1 MPEFLRH
8 PDQYGPLLAFCVF
21 VALQLGALTTHLVLG
36 RFATLHERRE
46 PASASPRVLR
56 IARGPVVLMLVL
68 LGFYLGYLTLN
79 RLQPSYLQFL
89 TDWEAAITKAWLV
102 SAIAIATYAG
112 ARLLDSLVTEYGQ
125 QLAERTE
132 TQLDD
137 NLLRTTKRILPFVV
151 YAIGALVALDSLGVS
166 IAPLLAGLGIAGLAV
181 ALAIQPSLHNFL
193 SGTYIVAENILE
205 EGDYIELEGG
215 LSGYVS
221 DVGWRSTKLRSMMNN
236 TVVIPNSKL
245 VDSVITNLYTPT
257 PAMNIIVY
265 GGVSFDSDLAAVERI
280 AVAASADVI
289 EGSEH
294 AVKSVEPFFGFEEF
308 GESNVTFWVFIQA
321 TDRIGSFILTSELVK
336 GIHTRF
342 RDEGIVINYPV
353 RKLVY
358 PTGSA
363 RPPGFPVPPTQTA
376 DRAEDPTP

>member
-8 PDQYGPLLAFCVF
+8 SDQYGPLLAFGVF
-21 VALQLGALTTHLVLG
+21 LALQLGALAASLVLG
-36 RFATLHERRE
+36 RLATLRERSE
-46 PASASPRVLR
+46 PASLSPRVIR

-68 LGFYLGYLTLN
+68 LGFYLGYLTLS
-79 RLQPSYLQFL
+79 RLQLSYLQLL
-89 TDWEAAITKAWLV
+89 TDWDTALNKVWLV
-102 SAIAIATYAG
+102 AAIAIATYAC
-112 ARLLDSLVTEYGQ
+112 ARLLDSLVTDYGQ
-125 QLAERTE
+125 GLAERTE

-137 NLLRTTKRILPFVV
+137 KLLRTAKRILPFVV
-151 YAIGALVALDSLGVS
+151 YTIGALVALDSVGVA
-166 IAPLLAGLGIAGLAV
+166 ITPLLAGLGIAGIAV
-181 ALAIQPSLHNFL
+181 ALAVQPSLHNFL

-215 LSGYVS
+215 LSGYVA

-289 EGSEH
+289 EASEH

-336 GIHTRF
+336 GIHARF
-342 RDEGIVINYPV
+342 KDEGIVINYPV

-358 PTGSA
+358 PAGNA
-363 RPPGFPVPPTQTA
+363 RPPGFPGPPTDTA
-376 DRAEDPTP
+376 VRAEDPPP